1 MKIAMTI
8 QYTSGE
14 PVTYVAGLPEW
25 AKWERKFNKSMFDMP
40 EDIKKWQQSDFL
52 ALAHFAYVRAAAG
65 KPTLNYE
72 TWENTVDEISIGE
85 IDTPKAVP
93 AAVSSGGSGG

>member
-1 MKIAMTI
+1 MTI

-40 EDIKKWQQSDFL
+40 SDIKKWQQSDFL
-52 ALAHFAYVRAAAG
+52 ALAYFAYTRAAAG
-65 KPTLNYE
+65 KPVLNYE
-72 TWENTVDEISIGE
+72 TWENTVDGIDISE
-85 IDTPKAVP
+85 TDTPKAVP
-93 AAVSSGGSGG
+93 AVESSGESGL